1 MTSTVCGD
9 RLNEGHTVF
18 IERKIAGRMF
28 GEQLRHFLALDGWT
42 ELRNQVCY
50 VIVLW
55 LIHGCYSDM
64 VSAAVIVFLYT
75 SGRKIS

>member
-1 MTSTVCGD
+1 MTNAVCVD

-42 ELRNQVCY
+42 ELKNQVCNS
-50 VIVLW
+50 V
-55 LIHGCYSDM
+55 
-64 VSAAVIVFLYT
+64 VSAQLYCSFVFWAFVYL
-75 SGRKIS
+75 